1 MVLLY
6 SFKKIR
12 IEDLPK
18 INRKKT
24 PFFGV
29 FRVSDSKFVS
39 CSIKKEIKQ
48 LANSKE
54 FGGSNFQDFGALSFA
69 ININATPVYERY
81 LQNAD
86 LFTLLSSL
94 ERSIQV
100 VVGATPIGYEVFFS
114 NSDRKIKVRFYFLN
128 FYRLTDSISVTDQLP
143 KDTAKKLSDALE
155 AKVANYSGLTLR
167 EKAVSTEDVLDV
179 VELPE
184 APLGLSEIEQAAY
197 EAATL
202 MCDPYYRQAMARA
215 LRGLDKARAEKMM
228 SSFNKLSSSLEV
240 DIPAIEL
247 PKKHL
252 KSSGAKVSA
261 VSEVIASED
270 LDDIFS

>member
-6 SFKKIR
+6 SFKKLR
-12 IEDLPK
+12 IKDLPK

-29 FRVSDSKFVS
+29 LRISDSKFVS
-39 CSIKKEIKQ
+39 CSIQKKIKQ

-54 FGGSNFQDFGALSFA
+54 FADSDFEDFGALSFA

-81 LQNAD
+81 RQNAD

-114 NSDRKIKVRFYFLN
+114 DSDRKIKVRFYFLN
-128 FYRLTDSISVTDQLP
+128 FYRLTDSISVKDQLP
-143 KDTAKKLSDALE
+143 KDTAKKLSDGLE

-167 EKAVSTEDVLDV
+167 EKAVSSDDVLEV

-184 APLGLSEIEQAAY
+184 APLGLTEIEQAAY

-202 MCDPYYRQAMARA
+202 MCDPYYRQAIARA
-215 LRGLDKARAEKMM
+215 LRGLDKARAEKMI
-228 SSFNKLSSSLEV
+228 SAFNRLSASLEV

-252 KSSGAKVSA
+252 KSSGM
-261 VSEVIASED
+261 EVNAPKEVAAEED